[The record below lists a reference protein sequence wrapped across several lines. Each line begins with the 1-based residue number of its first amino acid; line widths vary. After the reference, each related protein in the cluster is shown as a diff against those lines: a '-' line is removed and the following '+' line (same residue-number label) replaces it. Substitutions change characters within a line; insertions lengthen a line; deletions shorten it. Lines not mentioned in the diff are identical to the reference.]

1 MSAGRKHVATVITA
15 ALCFAIGSALLF
27 LGRAGI
33 ATSTPLLVVIVGF
46 FVAAIGLAFPSSM
59 AAARRECIEWYR
71 AWQDAKRPP
80 QTPSGGQP

>member
-1 MSAGRKHVATVITA
+1 MRNAAQVITA

-27 LGRAGI
+27 FGRGGI

-46 FVAAIGLAFPSSM
+46 YVAAIGLAFPSST

-71 AWQDAKRPP
+71 AWQDARRPP
-80 QTPSGGQP
+80 TSPPGGMP